1 MKNNNSQ
8 HTYFIHILESQVRLA
23 GVYIIFGLR
32 IISLFAIFLRLI
44 HANSYFVMLKY
55 FVDKQYSM
63 TTGNEVNDVNSPV
76 QTQESEMGDAE
87 LQVDTN
93 RVDAGEK
100 SDESST
106 NVAASFSCEEC
117 GKTFATRQELKE
129 HTQVH

>member
-1 MKNNNSQ
+1 
-8 HTYFIHILESQVRLA
+8 
-23 GVYIIFGLR
+23 
-32 IISLFAIFLRLI
+32 
-44 HANSYFVMLKY
+44 MLKY
-55 FVDKQYSM
+55 FVDKQYNM

-87 LQVDTN
+87 LQVDAN

>member
-1 MKNNNSQ
+1 
-8 HTYFIHILESQVRLA
+8 
-23 GVYIIFGLR
+23 
-32 IISLFAIFLRLI
+32 
-44 HANSYFVMLKY
+44 MLKY
-55 FVDKQYSM
+55 FVDKQYNM

-87 LQVDTN
+87 LRVDSN

-117 GKTFATRQELKE
+117 GKTFTTRQKLKE